1 MNQQNQSFEQNMQ
14 RLEQIVRQL
23 EKGDAPLEESLTLFQ
38 EGTKLIGSC
47 SKALD
52 QAQQQLKILLR
63 HEDGPELADFVSDEE

>member
-1 MNQQNQSFEQNMQ
+1 MNSENMTFEASMV
-14 RLEQIVRQL
+14 RLEQIVRTM
-23 EKGDAPLEESLTLFQ
+23 ERGDAPLEESLALFQ

-63 HEDGPELADFVSDEE
+63 HEDGPEVADFVGDEE

>member
-1 MNQQNQSFEQNMQ
+1 MAKKQTFEQNMN
-14 RLEQIVRQL
+14 RLEEIVTAL
-23 EKGDAPLEESLTLFQ
+23 EKGDAPLEESLALFQ

-63 HEDGPELADFVSDEE
+63 CEDGPEVADFVGDEE

>member
-1 MNQQNQSFEQNMQ
+1 MAKKLVFEQAMK
-14 RLEQIVRQL
+14 RLEEIVTAL
-23 EKGDAPLEESLTLFQ
+23 EKGDAPLEESLALFQ

-63 HEDGPELADFVSDEE
+63 REDGPEVADFVGDEE